1 MKIGFLITYFYPR
14 SGGAESN
21 CFYLAKEL
29 AKNHEVHVFTS
40 GEADAEEVIGGI
52 KVHRCREIFRIKYYL
67 AYYPSLIK
75 KLLAWNLDVLHIH
88 GLGFWQHD
96 SAIKKYKQ
104 KYPKTKI
111 ICTPHGPFMALKKY
125 NLLGSM
131 FKNIYTNFIIKNLA
145 SYNAVIQVNPY
156 QRKWIEDEYKV
167 SRDKIK
173 FVPNGIPKEAFRK
186 LNKVHLS
193 SVNVKYNLSGK
204 LIISYL
210 GRIQKYKGLDQV
222 IQVLPDLIKITPN
235 MLFLAIGKDAGDKE
249 RLDKLAKELNVY
261 NNIIFTGEVSED
273 EKLALLELS
282 DIFVFPSEWEA
293 FGIAMLEAMARGN
306 AVVSSKTEGGQYL
319 IEEGKNG
326 FLYNYQ
332 DLTELKEKLAVL
344 IKSDALRKKMQK
356 ANIKKAKS
364 FLWPNIAKKLEEVYK
379 N

>member
-1 MKIGFLITYFYPR
+1 M
-14 SGGAESN
+14 
-21 CFYLAKEL
+21 
-29 AKNHEVHVFTS
+29 
-40 GEADAEEVIGGI
+40 
-52 KVHRCREIFRIKYYL
+52 
-67 AYYPSLIK
+67 
-75 KLLAWNLDVLHIH
+75 
-88 GLGFWQHD
+88 
-96 SAIKKYKQ
+96 
-104 KYPKTKI
+104 
-111 ICTPHGPFMALKKY
+111 
-125 NLLGSM
+125 
-131 FKNIYTNFIIKNLA
+131 
-145 SYNAVIQVNPY
+145 
-156 QRKWIEDEYKV
+156 
-167 SRDKIK
+167 
-173 FVPNGIPKEAFRK
+173 
-186 LNKVHLS
+186 
-193 SVNVKYNLSGK
+193 
-204 LIISYL
+204 
-210 GRIQKYKGLDQV
+210 
-222 IQVLPDLIKITPN
+222 PDLIKITPN